1 MKSKHVSNCKLFR
14 LKTRLNVV
22 LSNQIRRH
30 SSSYRNGR
38 INFGLRFLDHLKK
51 TQSGPWI
58 CFASLQNFKLLI
70 LPSKSGSKASFQ
82 GHQTFAQSTN
92 INTVAN
98 ILIHLHSSP
107 NRQTRKNQNLIIIK
121 LIGSLS
127 FKQNKKFQRKPFL
140 FCVSQFLNNPQRIRH
155 SYFLPLGCF
164 QAHKLC
170 SFSTKIP
177 ISFKTATCLERC
189 LLLSL
194 IPTNSLWFLFLM

>member
-1 MKSKHVSNCKLFR
+1 MWFYPTKLEDMKEGN
-14 LKTRLNVV
+14 
-22 LSNQIRRH
+22 

-92 INTVAN
+92 INNVAN

-140 FCVSQFLNNPQRIRH
+140 FCVSQFLNNPQKIRH
-155 SYFLPLGCF
+155 TVVI
-164 QAHKLC
+164 
-170 SFSTKIP
+170 FSP
-177 ISFKTATCLERC
+177 SVAFKHINCVVSRQRYQYLLRQQRALNVASSS
-189 LLLSL
+189 LLSPQIL
-194 IPTNSLWFLFLM
+194 CDFFS